1 MGPESNENERSGELF
16 DGLPLPA
23 GIGATTAKAAAA
35 KKVADAPV
43 RVILPKRDQMELRPT
58 DLESLLPQGHR
69 ARLVWAWVERQD
81 LSGMYAVIKARQ
93 GGAGRSAIA
102 PESPQE
108 LK

>member
-43 RVILPKRDQMELRPT
+43 RVILPKRERHQGYRRSPT
-58 DLESLLPQGHR
+58 
-69 ARLVWAWVERQD
+69 
-81 LSGMYAVIKARQ
+81 
-93 GGAGRSAIA
+93 SAA
-102 PESPQE
+102 LMVPEVY
-108 LK
+108 